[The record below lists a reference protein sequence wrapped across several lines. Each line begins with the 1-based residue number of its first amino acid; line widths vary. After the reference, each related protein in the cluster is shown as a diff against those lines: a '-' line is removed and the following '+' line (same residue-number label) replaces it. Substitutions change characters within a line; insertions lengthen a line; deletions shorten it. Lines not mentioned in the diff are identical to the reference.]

1 MPWCPKCKNEYREG
15 VTTCMDCGC
24 ELISKEDE
32 AKKTLIFGSEEEI
45 EEIAKFLKYSHIEG
59 AEISFDEKEE
69 VYELS
74 VPEKESEQAGKLVLV
89 YKLQK
94 QKEQEEVSEEE
105 KTPIQPAALYENSAA
120 KAEDNKSSAYTLFFV
135 GIAGMA
141 VIALGLAGVLPI
153 RLNGTSKY
161 MTYGIMSA
169 LFILFI
175 VMGMVSMKSYRIFAK
190 KAESENSLRSTME
203 KWCLETLNQKELDAE
218 LFSEEAEAGSEAPS
232 EEEKYF
238 KRVSLLKAKIQKQFM
253 NLDEAFLD
261 HFADEIYEDIFEDFE
276 EM

>member
-15 VTTCMDCGC
+15 VTTCKDCGC
-24 ELISKEDE
+24 ELISGEE
-32 AKKTLIFGSEEEI
+32 EGKKAIIFGSKEEM
-45 EEIAKFLKYSHIEG
+45 EELLKYLEYSRIEG

-74 VPEKESEQAGKLVLV
+74 VPEKESRQAGKLVLV

-94 QKEQEEVSEEE
+94 EQEKAAEEE
-105 KTPIQPAALYENSAA
+105 ETPVKPAALYENSAA
-120 KAEDNKSSAYTLFFV
+120 KAEDNKSSAYTLLFV

-141 VIALGLAGVLPI
+141 VIALGITGVLPI
-153 RLNGTSKY
+153 HLSGTSKY

-190 KAESENSLRSTME
+190 KAESENSLRSTIE

-218 LFSEEAEAGSEAPS
+218 LFTEETTGERMVS

-238 KRVSLLKAKIQKQFM
+238 KRISLLKAKIQKKFM

-261 HFADEIYEDIFEDFE
+261 NFADEIYGDIFEKKS
-276 EM
+276 